1 MSHSEPRLAR
11 AGVEPL
17 LSYRLSQVRAKGQ
30 GFRIL
35 FFRSQQE
42 YSWQSEST
50 SHSPHRLLQPCARRC
65 GANLFGSEMRSY
77 MCVASRTERFVPT
90 PAETN
95 ITIKKKSIAISRSWP
110 PMAST
115 PSGFTI
121 RRPFHCLTQLTG
133 TGCV

>member
-1 MSHSEPRLAR
+1 MLHSEPRVAR
-11 AGVEPL
+11 AAVESL

-35 FFRSQQE
+35 FFRSQHE

-95 ITIKKKSIAISRSWP
+95 IKLNKKSNAIYVSWL
-110 PMAST
+110 PMASN
-115 PSGFTI
+115 P
-121 RRPFHCLTQLTG
+121 TG
-133 TGCV
+133 